1 LKTIKITADGQN
13 ELHVYRTEA
22 VEGERRL
29 KSVLKKKSNRERLAE
44 NFIRPYAICWT
55 PKFLARGRATS
66 W

>member
-1 LKTIKITADGQN
+1 MAKTNYTFTGLK
-13 ELHVYRTEA
+13 LF
-22 VEGERRL
+22 EGERRL